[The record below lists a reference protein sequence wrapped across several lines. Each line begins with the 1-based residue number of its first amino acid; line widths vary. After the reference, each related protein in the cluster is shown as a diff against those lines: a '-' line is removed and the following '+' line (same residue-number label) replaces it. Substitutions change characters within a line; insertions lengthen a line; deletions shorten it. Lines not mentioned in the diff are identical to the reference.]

1 MNEFNDERNA
11 ILYLYFK
18 LKESGARIAPESSE
32 TNFRNYERKVRAFLL
47 KNNNVTEAVVD
58 TLINNIRVE
67 AKKAIPSEEELEWFT
82 ADSRASYW
90 LLCKVDKAETGF
102 IFDTGPIPGQN
113 GNSLLIEPSAS
124 GFNLPPAH
132 ETRVQFL
139 QEKIIKNIPIGPTRD
154 SILNWHKEW
163 VELITKDNLFSD
175 VNGKT
180 GVTID
185 WLLKYLQDNGVALQW
200 YRYAE
205 STDEKIAYCYAS
217 YFLWRENLMTGQ
229 AEKELFIKKFKS
241 ALSTQ
246 KSREKKRAG
255 NSKVL
260 NVAVSQETHDK
271 IRGICIREGISNARA
286 IEYAINLAWKQKTNP
301 H

>member
-1 MNEFNDERNA
+1 MNGFSDERNA

-18 LKESGARIAPESSE
+18 LKERGADITPESSE
-32 TNFRNYERKVRAFLL
+32 TNIRNYERKVRAFLL
-47 KNNNVTEAVVD
+47 KNNNVTEAFVD

-82 ADSRASYW
+82 EDPRASYW
-90 LLCKVDKAETGF
+90 LLCKVDKTEIGF
-102 IFDTGPIPGQN
+102 TFDTGPLPGQN
-113 GNSLLIEPSAS
+113 ENSLLKEPSVY
-124 GFNLPPAH
+124 GFNLPPTH
-132 ETRVQFL
+132 EARMQFL
-139 QEKIIKNIPIGPTRD
+139 KKKIIKTIPVGPTRD
-154 SILNWHKEW
+154 VILNWHKEW
-163 VELITKDNLFSD
+163 VELITKGNLFSD

-180 GVTID
+180 GVTIE
-185 WLLKYLQDNGVALQW
+185 WLLKYLQDNGIALQW
-200 YRYAE
+200 YQHAE

-255 NSKVL
+255 NNKVL
-260 NVAVSQETHDK
+260 NVTVSQETHDK
-271 IRGICIREGISNARA
+271 IRDICTREGISNARA
-286 IEYAINLAWKQKTNP
+286 IEYAINLAWKQKANP

>member
-1 MNEFNDERNA
+1 MNGFSDERNA

-18 LKESGARIAPESSE
+18 LKERGADIAPEVSE
-32 TNFRNYERKVRAFLL
+32 TNIRNYERKVRALLL
-47 KNNNVTEAVVD
+47 KNNNVTEAFVD

-82 ADSRASYW
+82 ADPRASYW
-90 LLCKVDKAETGF
+90 LLCKVDKATTGF
-102 IFDTGPIPGQN
+102 TFDTGPLPGQN
-113 GNSLLIEPSAS
+113 ENSLLNESSAY

-132 ETRVQFL
+132 DARIQFL

-154 SILNWHKEW
+154 SILNRHKEW
-163 VELITKDNLFSD
+163 VELITKDNLFSG

-229 AEKELFIKKFKS
+229 AEKDLFIKKFKS

-260 NVAVSQETHDK
+260 NVTVSQETHDK